1 MKLAQALMIRSDY
14 QNKINELRKR
24 IENNVKVQE
33 GEEVSEDPI
42 KLLEELNIVVDEL
55 ESLIKRINKT
65 NNETILEDNITLS
78 DAICNRDSIKRK
90 RNILLSII
98 EEATIRV
105 DRYSQSEVKFV
116 STVNV
121 SNLQKESDLLAK
133 QYRELDIR
141 IQEKNWMIELL

>member
-33 GEEVSEDPI
+33 GEDVSEDPI

-105 DRYSQSEVKFV
+105 DRYSQSEVKFI

-121 SNLQKESDLLAK
+121 SKLQKESDTLAK

>member
-105 DRYSQSEVKFV
+105 DRYSQSEVKFI

-121 SNLQKESDLLAK
+121 SKLQKESDTLAK

-141 IQEKNWMIELL
+141 IQEKNWIIELL

>member
-55 ESLIKRINKT
+55 ENLIKRINKT